1 MANPVI
7 RATGLAKRF
16 RIAERGY
23 TTIREAIV
31 RSVRRPRRSMQ
42 FSDGEFWALNDVNFE
57 VHAGEVLGII
67 GHNGA
72 GKSTLLRILSRVTSP
87 SRGEVELTGRVGSLL
102 EVGTGFHPELSGREN
117 IFLNGAILGMSRS
130 DVRSRFDRIVDFAG
144 VESFLDV
151 PVKRYS
157 SGMYTRLAFS
167 VAAHLE
173 PDILIVDEV
182 LAVGDMQFQEKC
194 LGRMDE
200 VSRSGRTVLLVSHNM
215 QAVKSL
221 CRRAILLSQGSIE
234 YDGDPVAA
242 VQRYFGSD
250 NGAMMVRSVRAESL
264 PARIAAV
271 SLLDSNGQPCSQINY
286 GDAIEVQVRLD
297 VRVQLEQF
305 NISMAVVH
313 GAGTP
318 AFSEAY
324 SDQHAKKTV
333 PPGEYRLSFNLN
345 TRFLKL
351 EPYSLSLFLVKL
363 GQVVDHVTGIPLP
376 QVMNADADH
385 FLEAQR
391 WGVVRVPVMWSQL
404 RQLEE

>member
-1 MANPVI
+1 
-7 RATGLAKRF
+7 
-16 RIAERGY
+16 
-23 TTIREAIV
+23 
-31 RSVRRPRRSMQ
+31 MQ